1 MLTKRK
7 KLSKKEM
14 KEDKLVTAY
23 YKVYSFIQENKN
35 RLFTYIG
42 VLAVIIIAVI
52 FFINNRNKNNNEA
65 GVQLARVMNSYDA
78 GNYLE
83 AIEGRAG
90 TKLIGL
96 KKIVDQYGSTE
107 NGEIAKIYLANSY
120 GCLGKTDDAF
130 KYYESYNGSNK
141 ILKASALAGEAGYES
156 SKKNYEKAGDL
167 YKKAGHVSD
176 ENVLNAEYLLNAG
189 INYIK
194 VGKNAEAK
202 ELFDK
207 IKKDYTNSAAMREVE
222 RYSVQVEQ

>member
-23 YKVYSFIQENKN
+23 YKVYSYIEENKN
-35 RLFTYIG
+35 RLVTYAG
-42 VLAVIIIAVI
+42 ALVVIVIAVV
-52 FFINNRNKNNNEA
+52 FFINNRNKNNDEA
-65 GVQLARVMNSYDA
+65 GLQLARVMSSYDS

-90 TKLIGL
+90 TKLLGL

-120 GCLGKTDDAF
+120 EFLGKTDDAF
-130 KYYESYNGSNK
+130 KFYEGYSGSNK
-141 ILKASALAGEAGYES
+141 MFKATALAGEAGYES

-167 YKKAGHVSD
+167 YKKAGHVSN
-176 ENVLNAEYLLNAG
+176 ENVLNPEYLLHAG
-189 INYIK
+189 INYMK

-207 IKKDYTNSAAMREVE
+207 IKKDYNTSAAMREVE
-222 RYSVQVEQ
+222 RYAVQVE